1 LWGRIALS
9 SERFDTPSVYSP
21 MRDLQYALRM
31 LARSRTFTLAAVL
44 CLGLGIGAT
53 SAIFSVIN
61 ADILKPLPY
70 REPEALGRLYTECPG
85 VAGGGLRRF
94 WTSATEFLDLRRE
107 TKSWEALEAFTTGG
121 ANLGGANLGGG
132 AEPVRVTSSGISGGM

>member
-1 LWGRIALS
+1 
-9 SERFDTPSVYSP
+9 

-61 ADILKPLPY
+61 AVILKPLPY
-70 REPEALGRLYTECPG
+70 REPDRLVRLYTEFPG
-85 VAGGGLRRF
+85 FPGGGLRRF
-94 WTSATEFLDLRRE
+94 WTSAPEFLDLRRE

-121 ANLGGANLGGG
+121 ANLGGG
-132 AEPVRVTSSGISGGM
+132 AESGFTLIHCSLRR